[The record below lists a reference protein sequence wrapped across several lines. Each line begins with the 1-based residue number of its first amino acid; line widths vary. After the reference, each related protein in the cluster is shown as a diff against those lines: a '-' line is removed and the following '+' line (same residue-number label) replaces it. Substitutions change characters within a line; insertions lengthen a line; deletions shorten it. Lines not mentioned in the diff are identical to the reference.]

1 MTKARGLTGEA
12 QEKLLKAALGLRLE
26 AVACNVEGTRQ
37 ITKQVTK
44 IAMPRNNYRVS
55 RGMSDAF
62 SEQARE
68 IHALA
73 KKVGTE
79 IGPDEFFHILRRD
92 YGISKYQYTRMMSE
106 CLV

>member
-1 MTKARGLTGEA
+1 
-12 QEKLLKAALGLRLE
+12 
-26 AVACNVEGTRQ
+26 
-37 ITKQVTK
+37 
-44 IAMPRNNYRVS
+44 MPRNAYRVS
-55 RGMSDAF
+55 QGMQDAF
-62 SEQARE
+62 SANARE

-92 YGISKYQYTRMMSE
+92 YGIDKYAYTEMMAN